1 MAKWLPAALDYIP
14 RWLDFQMR
22 LTEQPGCVVAV
33 AENGK
38 VVLEQAFGTAELGRR
53 TALTPRHR
61 FRVASH
67 SKSFTAVG
75 ILKLREQGKLGLD
88 DPAGRHVD
96 GLPPAAAAATIGQL
110 LSHSAGLGRDGDDTE
125 HWMDRKPFPDAA
137 GLRDALSG
145 AAPVPASTRFKYS
158 NLGFGLLGLV
168 IEAATGEAYADWI
181 RREVVAASGLAE
193 TAPDLPSPGATP
205 LATGHS
211 AKHPLGRRVPIPGAT
226 PTLALAAATG
236 FVSTARDL
244 ALFFG
249 GLDPE
254 ARGGILSPASRRELV
269 RPQWRNPDAE
279 LERHYGLGTSIGRT
293 GDLAWFGHGG
303 AFLGYITRTVVLPG
317 QGIAA
322 AVLTNAVD
330 GPANPWAEGIVHIL
344 STFRTHG
351 APTAKTK
358 DWAGRWWSP
367 WRAGDLVP
375 AGGKVLVADPALA
388 TPFLDAPEITLE
400 AAASGPDRG
409 RLTRAQGYNS
419 YGEEVVLV
427 RDRKGAVAEIRYAGS
442 RMLPE
447 AKLAAEMR
455 RRYGGE

>member
-1 MAKWLPAALDYIP
+1 MSKWLPAALDYIP

-38 VVLEQAFGTAELGRR
+38 VVLEQAFGTAELGRK
-53 TALTPRHR
+53 APLTPRHR

-67 SKSFTAVG
+67 SKTFTAVG

-110 LSHSAGLGRDGDDTE
+110 LSHSAGLGRDGDDTD
-125 HWMDRKPFPDAA
+125 HWVDRKPFPDEA

-145 AAPVPASTRFKYS
+145 PAPVPASTRFKYS

-168 IEAATGEAYADWI
+168 IEAAAGEAYADWM
-181 RREVVAASGLAE
+181 RREVVAAAGLEE
-193 TAPDLPSPGATP
+193 TVPDLPSPTSPSDGP
-205 LATGHS
+205 LASGHS
-211 AKHPLGRRVPIPGAT
+211 AKHPLGRRVPIPGTT
-226 PTLALAAATG
+226 PTHALAAATG

-254 ARGGILSPASRRELV
+254 AKGGILSPASRRELI
-269 RPQWRNPDAE
+269 RRQWRNPEATVE
-279 LERHYGLGTSIGRT
+279 GHYGLGTSIGRT
-293 GDLAWFGHGG
+293 GELDWFGHGG
-303 AFLGYITRTVVLPG
+303 AFFGYITRTVVLPE

-330 GPANPWAEGIVHIL
+330 GPANAWAEGIVHIL
-344 STFRTHG
+344 ATFRTHG

-358 DWAGRWWSP
+358 DWTGRWWSP

-375 AGGKVLVADPALA
+375 MGGKVLVADPALPA
-388 TPFLDAPEITLE
+388 PFLDASEITPG
-400 AAASGPDRG
+400 ATDRG

-419 YGEEVVLV
+419 YGEEVQLV
-427 RDRKGAVAEIRYAGS
+427 RDRKGGVAEICYAGT

-455 RRYGGE
+455 RRYGG